1 MSRAVHL
8 SMTETETRD
17 HCTAKS
23 IGVSVIEPLPDGGV
37 RLVCS
42 SSEGAELIR
51 KRLKSKLIKDAVRRN
66 AHGRARSP
74 IEGWTT

>member
-1 MSRAVHL
+1 MSRAIHL
-8 SMTETETRD
+8 SMNETETRD

-37 RLVCS
+37 RLVCNC
-42 SSEGAELIR
+42 SEGAELIR
-51 KRLKSKLIKDAVRRN
+51 KRLKPKLIKGPVRRN

>member
-37 RLVCS
+37 RLVCN
-42 SSEGAELIR
+42 SSEGAEMIR
-51 KRLKSKLIKDAVRRN
+51 KRLKPKLIKGAVRRN

>member
-1 MSRAVHL
+1 MSRAIHL
-8 SMTETETRD
+8 SMTESQARD

-37 RLVCS
+37 RLVCN
-42 SSEGAELIR
+42 SSEGAALIR
-51 KRLKSKLIKDAVRRN
+51 KRLKKELITGAVRRN

-74 IEGWTT
+74 IEGWKT

>member
-1 MSRAVHL
+1 MSRAIHL
-8 SMTETETRD
+8 AMSETEARD

-42 SSEGAELIR
+42 SSEGAALIR
-51 KRLKSKLIKDAVRRN
+51 KRLKKELITGAVRRN